1 MNTKTANSTNDGARY
16 ARPVPSERAS
26 RAVHRIT
33 SAASYRRTVSPGLL
47 GGLGAPRRGDA
58 LPDRRE
64 EQLHRLLL
72 PHTAI
77 GAGGHRALA
86 DAGLARVHDDAA
98 GDAALAQLGDDRRT
112 GHHRHALVQDDDV
125 RLERDRR
132 GEGLAP
138 VPRDPDDL
146 EVVLVI
152 QEVAEVLANGWVVV
166 GHEDPDA
173 ARGRRDH
180 RIRR

>member
-72 PHTAI
+72 PDTAI
-77 GAGGHRALA
+77 RAGGERPLP
-86 DAGLARVHDDAA
+86 DAGPALGTAYTAGAA
-98 GDAALAQLGDDRRT
+98 A
-112 GHHRHALVQDDDV
+112 
-125 RLERDRR
+125 
-132 GEGLAP
+132 
-138 VPRDPDDL
+138 
-146 EVVLVI
+146 
-152 QEVAEVLANGWVVV
+152 
-166 GHEDPDA
+166 
-173 ARGRRDH
+173 
-180 RIRR
+180 

>member
-72 PHTAI
+72 PDTAI
-77 GAGGHRALA
+77 GAGGERALA

-112 GHHRHALVQDDDV
+112 GHPPQALVPAGDL
-125 RLERDRR
+125 RPGPHRR
-132 GEGLAP
+132 GEGPAP
-138 VPRDPDDL
+138 VPRAPSRPA
-146 EVVLVI
+146 VR
-152 QEVAEVLANGWVVV
+152 
-166 GHEDPDA
+166 P
-173 ARGRRDH
+173 
-180 RIRR
+180 

>member
-47 GGLGAPRRGDA
+47 GGLGTPRRGGA

-72 PHTAI
+72 PDTAI
-77 GAGGHRALA
+77 GAGGERALA
-86 DAGLARVHDDAA
+86 DAGLARVHHDAA
-98 GDAALAQLGDDRRT
+98 GDAALAQLRHDRRT
-112 GHHRHALVQDDDV
+112 GHDRHALVQDDDV
-125 RLERDRR
+125 RLERDRV
-132 GEGLAP
+132 GDGLSP

-146 EVVLVI
+146 QVI
-152 QEVAEVLANGWVVV
+152 PLIQDVAQVRP
-166 GHEDPDA
+166 DP
-173 ARGRRDH
+173 
-180 RIRR
+180 